1 MEILVTHCDFTPL
14 EAISAGTQKAA
25 VSLPRWEHE
34 IGSLEPGKLADVIVV
49 DGDPSKDISVLGRRK
64 LLKMVMQAG
73 RQVDLT
79 PMPDRIQQRFEKQ
92 HVYYDGLH
100 INTA

>member
-1 MEILVTHCDFTPL
+1 MTHAVAIVPAFDRADTVGATVTALRTVPDVL
-14 EAISAGTQKAA
+14 
-25 VSLPRWEHE
+25 
-34 IGSLEPGKLADVIVV
+34 DVIVV

-64 LLKMVMQAG
+64 LLKLVMQAG
-73 RQVDLT
+73 RQVDLS

-100 INTA
+100 VNTA